1 MKNFPTAN
9 YSSRVN
15 EMKSKGGRGP
25 RPHAASWTTC
35 PSESVGTQWIFWMR
49 NHFSC
54 AALDTGDFDQWNA
67 WTFLK
72 FLLFFFFCPVK
83 EKKSR
88 GKWWNRKVAACV
100 LTERNERPPQRN
112 GDCFVCCFSLCLHLQ
127 GKRTEICDRF
137 TSFFSRPVLL
147 GVGNPK
153 KLIENFFFFLK
164 KKENKNSKNLSEI
177 WDFLGGWKKMQLA

>member
-25 RPHAASWTTC
+25 RSHAASWTTC
-35 PSESVGTQWIFWMR
+35 LNESVGTQWIFWMR

-72 FLLFFFFCPVK
+72 FLLFFFFVRW
-83 EKKSR
+83 KKKKAGENDEI
-88 GKWWNRKVAACV
+88 GKWLRA
-100 LTERNERPPQRN
+100 
-112 GDCFVCCFSLCLHLQ
+112 
-127 GKRTEICDRF
+127 
-137 TSFFSRPVLL
+137 FSRSETSGHRNATATVSFVGSLSLL
-147 GVGNPK
+147 ALAGEKDWNLWSFYVVFLTARSSRSWKPK
-153 KLIENFFFFLK
+153 KLIENFFFF
-164 KKENKNSKNLSEI
+164 
-177 WDFLGGWKKMQLA
+177 FFF